1 MSLVAADHAPVGVA
15 QTLMALPPV
24 LILPL
29 ARVIYTEHI
38 SVRAVLGAVVA
49 VGGVALL
56 FVAR

>member
-1 MSLVAADHAPVGVA
+1 VGVA

-29 ARVIYTEHI
+29 ARVIYKEHI
-38 SVRAVLGAVVA
+38 SVRAVLGAGVA